1 VNGAAR
7 MELATQRA
15 RRLSSVES
23 GVALLIAIFVLMLV
37 SVIAI
42 SLIVSAGTETA
53 LASNY
58 RSSATVYYAAMA
70 GLEEARQRL
79 QSKGPDSIANSMPPA
94 GTPLTLNSVRYIVNQ
109 SGGDNPVPNDPT
121 NAYYDAEYQTEFAPN
136 AITSVPDV
144 QRILSIS
151 GTNAAGLPGPVFKWV
166 RINAV
171 TEASLHIDVN
181 QDTKYDQNTLLYY
194 DPAHTDA
201 HGNLQ
206 PSLIVSAVPPA
217 TAAQALEITSLAVLP
232 NGSQKMLQYVV
243 WPSTVTLPPFPAAV
257 TLVGNNV
264 DYTGPGGPSGA
275 PAWFGNGNDT
285 IALGSCAP
293 GPPVY
298 AVGYSN
304 NSPGDAS
311 YSNIHTGS
319 FTAQPTNYPGAGG
332 TPSLGFIGSVIP
344 ANFQT
349 EAGLDSVVQNII
361 QNQLYDVR
369 INGNATGADLPS
381 AMSPTN
387 PMTVVVNGDLD
398 LDLPNSRPSGYG
410 LLIVTGNFNY
420 HPDSSWYGIVLVI
433 GQGTTSGVAVPFPGK
448 AGDNGKIVG
457 ALFAAKTVGTP
468 LSGGS
473 AMPGTSLPDSGG
485 KNVEFPDT
493 VGDFMN
499 GTGIYYSSCWI
510 KAATPTASLRVISF
524 REIPQ

>member
-1 VNGAAR
+1 VTGAATTGP
-7 MELATQRA
+7 AT
-15 RRLSSVES
+15 RRGRSTCSGES

-79 QSKGPDSIANSMPPA
+79 QSKSPDYFNNTTANFMPPA
-94 GTPLTLNSVRYIVNQ
+94 GTPLTLNSVRYIINQ

-121 NAYYDAEYQTEFAPN
+121 NAYYDAEYAKEFIPN
-136 AITSVPDV
+136 AITGVPDV
-144 QRILSIS
+144 QMIPSIS
-151 GTNAAGLPGPVFKWV
+151 GSNADGLPGPVFKWV

-171 TEASLHIDVN
+171 TEASLNLDVN
-181 QDTKYDQNTLLYY
+181 HDAFYDPNTLLYY
-194 DPAHTDA
+194 DPAHTDG
-201 HGNLQ
+201 HGNAQ
-206 PSLIVSAVPPA
+206 PSLIVSTLPPA
-217 TAAQALEITSLAVLP
+217 TAVQALEITSLAVLP
-232 NGSQKMLQYVV
+232 NGSQKVLQYVV
-243 WPSTVTLPPFPAAV
+243 WPSAVTLPPFPAAV

-264 DYTGPGGPSGA
+264 DYTGPSGA

-285 IALGSCAP
+285 IALGTCAP

-304 NSPGDAS
+304 NSAGDPS
-311 YSNIHTGS
+311 YGNIHTGS
-319 FTAQPTNYPGAGG
+319 FTAQPGNYPGAGG
-332 TPSLGFIGSVIP
+332 SPSLGFIGSAIP

-349 EAGLDSVVQNII
+349 EAGLNSVVQNVI
-361 QNQLYDVR
+361 QNQLYDVL
-369 INGNATGADLPS
+369 INRNATGADLPS

-387 PMTVVVNGDLD
+387 PMTVVVNGNLD
-398 LDLPNSRPSGYG
+398 LANSFHRSGYG

-420 HPDSSWYGIVLVI
+420 DPDSSWYGIVLLI
-433 GQGTTSGVAVPFPGK
+433 GQGTTSAIIGK
-448 AGDNGKIVG
+448 ASDNGKIVG
-457 ALFAAKTVGTP
+457 ALFAAKTVGPP
-468 LSGGS
+468 LTGGS
-473 AMPGTSLPDSGG
+473 AMPGTSLPDSSD
-485 KNVEFPDT
+485 NDVEFPDT
-493 VGDFMN
+493 VGTFMN

-510 KAATPTASLRVISF
+510 KATTPPGSFRVISF